1 MTMVGA
7 KDQFVWT
14 VGDNYNC
21 DIIIPK
27 ASIGFGHSFIITA
40 HDGKHYFKDCS
51 DIDLES
57 SFQIKL
63 GHCKADE
70 EANYV
75 VNEIQPNDIISFFN
89 NTLYVIKNASNKE
102 VEMSL
107 VKEIAIET
115 GDQYLPP
122 EAEVKKPI
130 PDGGLIVSKLK
141 SKVKVTI
148 KHPNC
153 SGTHA
158 RFVENGIID
167 HSTNGTFLLT
177 KYRNGLA
184 HL

>member
-1 MTMVGA
+1 MIV
-7 KDQFVWT
+7 
-14 VGDNYNC
+14 
-21 DIIIPK
+21 
-27 ASIGFGHSFIITA
+27 A
-40 HDGKHYFKDCS
+40 HEGKHYYKDCS
-51 DIDLES
+51 DMDVETA
-57 SFQIKL
+57 FHIKL
-63 GHCKADE
+63 GKCAADE
-70 EANYV
+70 EASYV
-75 VNEIQPNDIISFFN
+75 INEIKPNDIISFFN

-107 VKEIAIET
+107 VKEISVEA
-115 GDQYLPP
+115 GDNYIAP

-167 HSTNGTFLLT
+167 HSTNGTYLLT
-177 KYRNGLA
+177 KYRHGLA